1 MINKQT
7 KIVATISNKN
17 CSVDFLRKLHDAGM
31 DVVRLN
37 TAHQTPEESSEVVA
51 KVRATSQRL
60 AIMVDTK
67 GPEIRTRYFAEGIS
81 LPVKKGQLVKMAGSA
96 KGESAPGLMLVDYP
110 RFAAELSKGSQIL
123 IDDGELALE
132 VVSKKK
138 DHVVVKVMNEGVIK
152 GKKSVNVPGVSL
164 TLPSLSIKDK
174 TFIDWA
180 MAEKIDFIA
189 HSFVRD
195 DKDVLAIRKLLDAK
209 KSPIKI
215 IAKIENRAGVE
226 NIDKIIAVADGI
238 MVARGDLGVEIPMEE
253 VPFVQKLLI
262 RKCVEQ
268 GKSVITATQ
277 MLHSMIQNPRPTRAE
292 VSDVTNAMLDGT
304 DAVMLSGETAYGDH
318 ALAAVRTMATIACK
332 VDVMKSLVYST
343 RIRPEHRLADYLSK
357 AAVKMAEELGAKE
370 IILSDVSDYSAEMVA
385 SYRPSVPV
393 FVKCVNETRAR
404 QLALSYGI
412 YAHCLPKEEFNN
424 GMLRKMLTDLV
435 RKGKLKSKD
444 LIVYLS
450 GEQSSGLVGDQ
461 LEICQVAKY
470 IKK

>member
-7 KIVATISNKN
+7 KIVATISNQN

-37 TAHQTPEESSEVVA
+37 TAHQTPAESSEVVA
-51 KVRATSQRL
+51 KVRATSERL

-81 LPVKKGQLVKMAGSA
+81 LPVKKGQLVNMAGSA
-96 KGESAPGLMLVDYP
+96 KGESAPGLVLVDYP
-110 RFAAELSKGSQIL
+110 RFAAELTKGTHIL
-123 IDDGELALE
+123 IDDGELALQ
-132 VVSKKK
+132 VVSKRKEY
-138 DHVVVKVMNEGVIK
+138 VVVKVLNDGVIK

-174 TFIDWA
+174 SFIAWA
-180 MAEKIDFIA
+180 MEEKIDFIA

-195 DKDVLAIRKLLDAK
+195 DKDVLAIRKLLDTG
-209 KSPIKI
+209 KSNIKI

-226 NIDKIIAVADGI
+226 NIDKILEVADGV

-253 VPFVQKLLI
+253 VPFVQKMLI

-268 GKSVITATQ
+268 GKPVITATQ

-318 ALAAVRTMATIACK
+318 ALAAVRTMSTIACN

-343 RIRPEHRLADYLSK
+343 HLRSDHRLADYMSK
-357 AAVKMAEELGAKE
+357 SAVKMAEELGAKE
-370 IILSDVSDYSAEMVA
+370 IILSDLSDYSAEIVA
-385 SYRPSVPV
+385 SFRPSVPV
-393 FVKCVNETRAR
+393 FVKCVNATRAR
-404 QLALSYGI
+404 QLSLSYGI
-412 YAHCLPKEEFNN
+412 YAHCLPKDQFDS
-424 GMLRKMLTDLV
+424 GLLKKMLAELV
-435 RKGKLKSKD
+435 RKGKLKPKD

-450 GEQSSGLVGDQ
+450 GEQCSGMVGDQ